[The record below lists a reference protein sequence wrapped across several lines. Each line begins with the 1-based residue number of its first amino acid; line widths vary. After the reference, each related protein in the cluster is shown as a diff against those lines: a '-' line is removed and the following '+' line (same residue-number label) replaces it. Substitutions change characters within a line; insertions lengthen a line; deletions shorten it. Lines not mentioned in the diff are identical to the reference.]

1 LSNIEEDKEFKEL
14 FEEETLMVFPTDTVY
29 GLGGNASEE
38 SVTSRVY
45 RVKQRSTE
53 KPLTLHLFSI
63 EEISQ
68 YTLDLSEKQWA
79 IIEKLLPGPYTLIL
93 PANAEAPEVSVSRE
107 RKVGVRVPDS
117 DSFRALKENV
127 NFPLVG
133 TSVNKSGDPPMTDF
147 DRIVEEFGGIVDL
160 FIQSEDE
167 MSHEP
172 STVLDLTF
180 DPPKTLRGELPS
192 EELKGLG

>member
-1 LSNIEEDKEFKEL
+1 MSNLEEDKEVEEL
-14 FEEETLMVFPTDTVY
+14 FDEETLMIFPTDTVY
-29 GLGGNASEE
+29 GLGGNANEE

-63 EEISQ
+63 DEISQ
-68 YTLDLSEKQWA
+68 FTLDLSEKQRA

-107 RKVGVRVPDS
+107 RKVGIRVPDS
-117 DSFRALKENV
+117 DSFRALEENV

-133 TSVNKSGDPPMTDF
+133 TSVNKSGEPPMTDF

-172 STVLDLTF
+172 STVIDLTF
-180 DPPKTLRGELPS
+180 DPPKALRGELPS

>member
-1 LSNIEEDKEFKEL
+1 MSNLEEDKEVEEL
-14 FEEETLMVFPTDTVY
+14 FNEETLMIFPTDTVY
-29 GLGGNASEE
+29 GLGGNAKEE
-38 SVTSRVY
+38 SVISRVY

-63 EEISQ
+63 DDVSK
-68 YTLDLSEKQWA
+68 YTLDLSNKQWG
-79 IIEKLLPGPYTLIL
+79 IIEKLLPGPYTLVL
-93 PANAEAPEVSVSRE
+93 PANAEAPDVSVSRE
-107 RKVGVRVPDS
+107 RKVGIRVPDS
-117 DSFRALKENV
+117 DSFRALEENV

-133 TSVNKSGDPPMTDF
+133 TSVNKSGDPLMTDF

-180 DPPKTLRGELPS
+180 DPPKALRGEFPS
-192 EELKGLG
+192 EELEGMG

>member
-1 LSNIEEDKEFKEL
+1 MNDIEEDKEVEEL
-14 FEEETLMVFPTDTVY
+14 FDDETLMIFPTDTVY

-53 KPLTLHLFSI
+53 KPLTLHLFSTD
-63 EEISQ
+63 EISK
-68 YTLDLSEKQWA
+68 YTLDLSEKQWT
-79 IIEKLLPGPYTLIL
+79 IIEKLLPGPYTLVL
-93 PANAEAPEVSVSRE
+93 PASAEAPEVSVSRE
-107 RKVGVRVPDS
+107 RKVGIRVPDS
-117 DSFRALKENV
+117 ASFRALEENV

-172 STVLDLTF
+172 STVLDMTF
-180 DPPKTLRGELPS
+180 DPPKALRGEFPS
-192 EELKGLG
+192 EELKDLG

>member
-1 LSNIEEDKEFKEL
+1 LNNIEEDKEVEEL
-14 FEEETLMVFPTDTVY
+14 FDEETLMVFPTDTVY
-29 GLGGNASEE
+29 GLGGNANEE

-53 KPLTLHLFSI
+53 KPLTLHLFST
-63 EEISQ
+63 EDISK
-68 YTLDLSEKQWA
+68 YTHDLSNKQWET
-79 IIEKLLPGPYTLIL
+79 IEKLLPGPYTLVL

-107 RKVGVRVPDS
+107 KKVGIRVPDS
-117 DSFRALKENV
+117 DSFRALEENV

-160 FIQSEDE
+160 FIQSEEE

-180 DPPKTLRGELPS
+180 DPPKALRGEFPA